1 METIAEKDMI
11 LVDPSGERN
20 RFTIQFGKPYRMND
34 EEWACPLHA
43 PALCIGN
50 HDIRGRDSFQAL
62 MLAQYFLHFILRMR
76 QQEGMSFLNPEDE
89 SIVDVASLF
98 GLTA

>member
-1 METIAEKDMI
+1 METIAERDMI
-11 LVDPSGERN
+11 LVQPSGEKD
-20 RFTIQFGKPYRMND
+20 RFTIRFGKPYRMNAH
-34 EEWACPLHA
+34 EWACPVVA

-62 MLAQYFLHFILRMR
+62 MLAEYFLHFIMRMR
-76 QQEGMSFLNPEDE
+76 MKEGVSFLNPEDD
-89 SIVDVASLF
+89 SVLDVTSFF